1 MIDINVGFIGEDVV
15 ALCDDTEAHY
25 ALHAK
30 KTKDGY
36 EVTVSSSHGVLS
48 TGMFEAKIG
57 TRQMI
62 YYAMAKHLES
72 VEEAHKILA
81 DGEEDKESNKG
92 GGHSSQPTTH

>member
-1 MIDINVGFIGEDVV
+1 
-15 ALCDDTEAHY
+15 
-25 ALHAK
+25 
-30 KTKDGY
+30 
-36 EVTVSSSHGVLS
+36 
-48 TGMFEAKIG
+48 MFEAKIG